1 MPWEGVNRCVL
12 MLLNVSSYYYIY
24 VSSYCYIRVL
34 ILPYVSSYYYIRVL
48 MLLYTCPHTLPYMCP
63 HTTTLRVLILGVIAR
78 HKGVALNAF
87 SLQGMY
93 VSAHYAFVL
102 ILLYMCPH
110 TTCVRILLYVS
121 SYYYICVLTLL
132 STPFLSKAFHT
143 GTHPSWWAART
154 LSLHLSPPS
163 RRSLKLR
170 RRYSVYSLY

>member
-1 MPWEGVNRCVL
+1 

-63 HTTTLRVLILGVIAR
+63 HTTPLRVLILGVIAR

-93 VSAHYAFVL
+93 VSSYYYTFVL
-102 ILLYMCPH
+102 VLLYMCPH
-110 TTCVRILLYVS
+110 TPIHVS
-121 SYYYICVLTLL
+121 
-132 STPFLSKAFHT
+132 
-143 GTHPSWWAART
+143 
-154 LSLHLSPPS
+154 
-163 RRSLKLR
+163 
-170 RRYSVYSLY
+170 